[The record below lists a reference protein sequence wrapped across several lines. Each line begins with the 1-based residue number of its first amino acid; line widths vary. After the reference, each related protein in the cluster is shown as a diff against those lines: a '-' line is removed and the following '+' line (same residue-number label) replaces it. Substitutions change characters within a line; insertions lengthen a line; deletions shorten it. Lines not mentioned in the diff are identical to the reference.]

1 MPRKR
6 TNERINTVPALKAL
20 ISYFNGNYHEAA
32 RELGASHSALHH
44 ACKGN
49 RPPVTLDTLV
59 DYATS
64 ALKHGVHMSL
74 SVDPGGDLSFSVYQ
88 KGAPSWRC
96 RGKPKSPSGN
106 APGDTGSVD

>member
-74 SVDPGGDLSFSVYQ
+74 SVEPGGDLSFSVYQ
-88 KGAPSWRC
+88 KGEKKNS
-96 RGKPKSPSGN
+96 KTI
-106 APGDTGSVD
+106 TG